1 MRQGEM
7 IRKQTTKL
15 PERLH
20 SKNRKKQR
28 DKKRNKIMRTYQ
40 CHNFDN

>member
-1 MRQGEM
+1 M

-28 DKKRNKIMRTYQ
+28 DKKKKQNYE
-40 CHNFDN
+40 NLPVS